1 MLIRNTYINMAS
13 NVLAAGF
20 GFASTVLVIRV
31 YGAEVV
37 GRIAYMT
44 GLVGIVTFVVDLG
57 IDQAGMKYISQ
68 KKDDYAAEFATY
80 LFIKGIL
87 LLLFLAAAS
96 LCMVFLFRVDDVLL
110 YLLITS
116 NLFWATLAD
125 IFKNTLTA
133 RREFVRLALQT
144 NIARGVM
151 LGAAILFCTAWK
163 NWYYVALLPSIEF
176 ACLVLVALPSF
187 VTGLGIRRLPLDWG
201 LWKKYV
207 RYALPLSVSTGISL
221 SIANLDKVFVGH
233 LLDKTHVGYLAAA
246 EKVFAVFDI
255 LVKALTQQ
263 LFPEISYRLA
273 NVRERVFKQQM
284 EKIVLMANLMA
295 TVMALALVAYGDVLI
310 RVIYG
315 PGFEPAAF
323 VLKMFGALILA
334 KLFFRPYHSLA
345 YATEK
350 QAVFLWF
357 TIPTFAVR
365 IALTYLLIPV
375 GVGGAL
381 VAGGARPLAQAAAW
395 VFPRGAFI
403 LILVRKMF
411 GTTFTRPVH
420 LLYAWFFV
428 AAAAA
433 MLLGRLTADPA
444 ADLAAGTAVICLFLA
459 ALWFS
464 RIVRRETVGELLEP
478 IRSVLRKRR
487 KRGGGSE

>member
-13 NVLAAGF
+13 NVLAAAF

-68 KKDDYAAEFATY
+68 KADDYAAEFAAY

-96 LCMVFLFRVDDVLL
+96 ACLVFLFRVDDVLL
-110 YLLITS
+110 YVLIMS

-144 NIARGVM
+144 NIARGAM
-151 LGAAILFCTAWK
+151 LVAAILFCTVWK

-176 ACLVLVALPSF
+176 ACLVLVAAPYL
-187 VTGLGIRRLPLDWG
+187 VTGLGIRRLPLDRS
-201 LWKKYV
+201 LCRKYV
-207 RYALPLSVSTGISL
+207 RYALPLSISTGISL

-273 NVRERVFKQQM
+273 NIREQLFKQQM

-295 TVMALALVAYGDVLI
+295 TAMALAVIAYANVLI
-310 RVIYG
+310 DVIYG
-315 PGFEPAAF
+315 PGFEPSAF
-323 VLKMFGALILA
+323 VLKMFAALILA
-334 KLFFRPYHSLA
+334 KLFFRPYHSLV

-357 TIPTFAVR
+357 TLPTFAVR
-365 IALTYLLIPV
+365 IALTYFLIPV
-375 GVGGAL
+375 SVGGAL
-381 VAGGARPLAQAAAW
+381 IAGGARPLPQPSAW

-403 LILVRKMF
+403 LALVRRTF
-411 GTTFTRPVH
+411 GTTFTRPVR
-420 LLYAWFFV
+420 LLYVIFGL
-428 AAAAA
+428 AAAAS
-433 MLLGRLTADPA
+433 MFLGRLTTHPVGEA
-444 ADLAAGTAVICLFLA
+444 AGGTAVVCLFFA

-464 RIVRRETVGELLEP
+464 RIIRRETLHELLAP
-478 IRSVLRKRR
+478 IRPIFRR
-487 KRGGGSE
+487 WKGRDGDLE